1 MVKPGHT
8 KEGKSADRWRFRH
21 PLLVRLAHW
30 LNVLCLPILLRSGFQ
45 IFNAHPALYW
55 GERSDRDRPILA
67 MKALRAENGELR
79 GVTTLFGHS
88 FDTTGLF
95 GASRNEAGALYR
107 RGFPE
112 WATLPKH
119 QWLAMGRRWHF
130 FFGWVFVL
138 NGFIFCRLFSGKPS
152 ALE

>member
-8 KEGKSADRWRFRH
+8 KEGKSADRWHFRH
-21 PLLVRLAHW
+21 PLWVRLAHW
-30 LNVLCLPILLRSGFQ
+30 LNVLCLPILLMSGFQ

-67 MKALRAENGELR
+67 MKAVRMESGEIR

-95 GASRNEAGALYR
+95 GASRNEGESSIAAGSRNGPPCPSTSGWRWGGAGTSSSP
-107 RGFPE
+107 GF
-112 WATLPKH
+112 
-119 QWLAMGRRWHF
+119 
-130 FFGWVFVL
+130 
-138 NGFIFCRLFSGKPS
+138 SS
-152 ALE
+152 